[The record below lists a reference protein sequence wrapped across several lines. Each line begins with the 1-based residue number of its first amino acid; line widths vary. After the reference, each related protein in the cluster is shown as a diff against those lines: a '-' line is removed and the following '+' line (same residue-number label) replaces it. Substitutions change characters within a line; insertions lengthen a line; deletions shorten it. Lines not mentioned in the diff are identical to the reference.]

1 MESICDKCMQIER
14 VCHIYVV
21 FCDNRMTLRNFID
34 YTLEQLAPLYPQ
46 QECKAIAVR
55 MLKELL
61 AGYKGYEHLVEPG
74 TELAT
79 FQLAEHFCKSEYREC
94 LCTQEKASNE
104 EIPLLQQVP
113 AAEEYLLSC
122 VARLATG
129 EPLQYVLGYEWFCG
143 HKFNVAPGVLIPRP
157 ETEELVNKVLEVAV
171 AGTSYNPVK
180 TEISFSSAGTVQ
192 RQSSDVSLLQQSSAA
207 TVQRPLRIL
216 DICTGSGCIA
226 WSVAAALPQAEV
238 YACDISWQALQIA
251 RSQSIFTFGGTSEQE
266 NCGIFEQ
273 TGCGTPARVNFF
285 ECDILSPEAEQTI
298 LFQCAASE
306 KAGEANEAERAGEAN
321 EAVKTGKAGEANE
334 AVKTGKAG
342 MEGHL
347 GGMFDI
353 IVSNP
358 PYVCE
363 CEKSQMR
370 ANVLEH
376 EPHLA
381 LFVPDNDPLRFYRA
395 IAQLS
400 GRILNP
406 GGVLLFEINE
416 RFGQQT
422 AHLMQEVGYTNCQV
436 LQDMFGK
443 ERMVLGY
450 KNFS

>member
-1 MESICDKCMQIER
+1 MQIER

-34 YTLEQLAPLYPQ
+34 YTQERLAPLYPQ

-113 AAEEYLLSC
+113 AAEEYLPSC
-122 VARLATG
+122 VERLATG

-180 TEISFSSAGTVQ
+180 TEISFSSA
-192 RQSSDVSLLQQSSAA
+192 A
-207 TVQRPLRIL
+207 TVQRSLRIL

-306 KAGEANEAERAGEAN
+306 KAGEVNGAVKTGGAGEAN
-321 EAVKTGKAGEANE
+321 EAVKTGGAGEVNGAEKVGE
-334 AVKTGKAG
+334 AVKVNGAEKTGEAG
-342 MEGHL
+342 MDGHL

-443 ERMVLGY
+443 ERIVLGY

>member
-1 MESICDKCMQIER
+1 
-14 VCHIYVV
+14 
-21 FCDNRMTLRNFID
+21 MTLRNFID

-79 FQLAEHFCKSEYREC
+79 FKLAVHFCKSEYREC

-192 RQSSDVSLLQQSSAA
+192 RQSSAA

-306 KAGEANEAERAGEAN
+306 KAGEVNVAVKAGGAVKANEAEKTGEVN
-321 EAVKTGKAGEANE
+321 EAVKTGG
-334 AVKTGKAG
+334 AG

-443 ERMVLGY
+443 ERIVLGY

>member
-1 MESICDKCMQIER
+1 
-14 VCHIYVV
+14 
-21 FCDNRMTLRNFID
+21 
-34 YTLEQLAPLYPQ
+34 
-46 QECKAIAVR
+46 
-55 MLKELL
+55 
-61 AGYKGYEHLVEPG
+61 
-74 TELAT
+74 
-79 FQLAEHFCKSEYREC
+79 
-94 LCTQEKASNE
+94 
-104 EIPLLQQVP
+104 
-113 AAEEYLLSC
+113 
-122 VARLATG
+122 ATG
-129 EPLQYVLGYEWFCG
+129 EPLQYVLGYDWFCG

-180 TEISFSSAGTVQ
+180 TEISFSSAG
-192 RQSSDVSLLQQSSAA
+192 

-306 KAGEANEAERAGEAN
+306 KAGEVNGAVETGGAVKAN
-321 EAVKTGKAGEANE
+321 EAVKTGEAGEANGAE
-334 AVKTGKAG
+334 KTGKAG

-443 ERMVLGY
+443 ERIVLGY

>member
-1 MESICDKCMQIER
+1 M
-14 VCHIYVV
+14 
-21 FCDNRMTLRNFID
+21 
-34 YTLEQLAPLYPQ
+34 
-46 QECKAIAVR
+46 
-55 MLKELL
+55 
-61 AGYKGYEHLVEPG
+61 
-74 TELAT
+74 
-79 FQLAEHFCKSEYREC
+79 
-94 LCTQEKASNE
+94 
-104 EIPLLQQVP
+104 
-113 AAEEYLLSC
+113 
-122 VARLATG
+122 
-129 EPLQYVLGYEWFCG
+129 QYVLGYEWFCG

-192 RQSSDVSLLQQSSAA
+192 RQSSAA

-306 KAGEANEAERAGEAN
+306 KAGEVNVAVKAGGAVKANEAEKTGEVN
-321 EAVKTGKAGEANE
+321 EAVKTGG
-334 AVKTGKAG
+334 AG

-443 ERMVLGY
+443 ERIVLGY

>member
-1 MESICDKCMQIER
+1 
-14 VCHIYVV
+14 
-21 FCDNRMTLRNFID
+21 MTLRNFID

-79 FQLAEHFCKSEYREC
+79 FQLAEHFFKSEYREC

-104 EIPLLQQVP
+104 EIPLLQKVP

-180 TEISFSSAGTVQ
+180 TEIGFSSAGTVQ
-192 RQSSDVSLLQQSSAA
+192 RQSSAG

-273 TGCGTPARVNFF
+273 TGCGMPARVNFF

-306 KAGEANEAERAGEAN
+306 KAGEANEAA
-321 EAVKTGKAGEANE
+321 KTGGANGAE
-334 AVKTGKAG
+334 KTGKAG

-347 GGMFDI
+347 GGMFDV

-443 ERMVLGY
+443 ERIVLGY

>member
-1 MESICDKCMQIER
+1 
-14 VCHIYVV
+14 
-21 FCDNRMTLRNFID
+21 MTLRNFID
-34 YTLEQLAPLYPQ
+34 YTQERLAPLYPQ

-113 AAEEYLLSC
+113 AAEEYLHSCAGCLVPAAEEYLLSC

-180 TEISFSSAGTVQ
+180 TEISFSSAATVQ
-192 RQSSDVSLLQQSSAA
+192 RQSYDVSLQRQSSAA

-306 KAGEANEAERAGEAN
+306 RAGE
-321 EAVKTGKAGEANE
+321 
-334 AVKTGKAG
+334 AG

-443 ERMVLGY
+443 ERIVLGY